1 MSCIEK
7 LESMLLSL
15 GLKAIAAHHSECAR
29 LSEEN
34 GLSYL
39 EYLAQLI
46 ELELE
51 YRQQKRIERLT
62 KQAQLPCD
70 KSLDELNLKRLKGA
84 LSPSQLKTL
93 QEGAFIDRKENLLLF
108 GNPGTGKTHLC
119 IGLAQ
124 AWCQRGR
131 KVMFTSA
138 ANLVQRLLRAK
149 RDLELDKLMKRLD
162 RVEVLIIDDI
172 SYVPYD
178 RQETDVLFTLL
189 SERYERRSL
198 MITSN
203 AVFSEWETIFKDK
216 MTTAAAIDRLV
227 HHASILELNV
237 PSFRSETARSKQGK
251 TGRTEPVNPDPLN

>member
-1 MSCIEK
+1 MSCIET
-7 LESMLLSL
+7 LESMLTAL
-15 GLKAIAAHHSECAR
+15 GLKAIATHHEKCAQ
-29 LSEEN
+29 LSEES

-39 EYLAQLI
+39 EYLAQLV

-51 YRQQKRIERLT
+51 CRQQKRIERLT
-62 KQAQLPCD
+62 KQAQLPCN
-70 KSLDELNLKRLKGA
+70 KSVEDLNLKRLKGA
-84 LSPSQLKTL
+84 ISPSQLKTL

-124 AWCQRGR
+124 SWCQRGR

-138 ANLVQRLLRAK
+138 ANLVQKLLRAK
-149 RDLELDKLMKRLD
+149 RDLELDKLMRRLD
-162 RVEVLIIDDI
+162 RVDMLIIDDI

-227 HHASILELNV
+227 HHATILELNV
-237 PSFRSETARSKQGK
+237 PSYRSETAKTKHQKGKRSNEKSEDQ
-251 TGRTEPVNPDPLN
+251 

>member
-1 MSCIEK
+1 MSCIET
-7 LESMLLSL
+7 LQGMLMSL
-15 GLKAIAAHHSECAR
+15 GLKAIAAHHEKCAQ
-29 LSEEN
+29 LSEDN
-34 GLSYL
+34 GLTYL
-39 EYLAQLI
+39 EFLAQLI
-46 ELELE
+46 EIEVE

-70 KSLDELNLKRLKGA
+70 KSIEDIDLKRLKGA
-84 LSPSQLKTL
+84 ISPSQLKIL
-93 QEGAFIDRKENLLLF
+93 EQGAFIDRRENLLLF

-119 IGLAQ
+119 IALAQ

-138 ANLVQRLLRAK
+138 ATLVQQLLRAK
-149 RDLELDKLMKRLD
+149 RELELDKLLKRMD
-162 RVEVLIIDDI
+162 RVDILIIDDI

-189 SERYERRSL
+189 SQRYERRSL

-203 AVFSEWETIFKDK
+203 AVFSEWESIFKDK

-227 HHASILELNV
+227 HHAMIIELNV
-237 PSFRSETARSKQGK
+237 PSYRSEAAKSKHKLDSRPQ
-251 TGRTEPVNPDPLN
+251 PDLVD